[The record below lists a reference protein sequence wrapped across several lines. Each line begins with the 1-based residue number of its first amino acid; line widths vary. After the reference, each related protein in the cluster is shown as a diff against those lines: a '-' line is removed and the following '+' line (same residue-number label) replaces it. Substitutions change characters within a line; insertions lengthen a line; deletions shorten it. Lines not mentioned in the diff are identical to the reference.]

1 MMKNALENTGEI
13 VLYKTVGTS
22 NQIEV
27 RIKGETIWLTQKQMG
42 DLFGIGSAAITKH
55 IKNIYDS
62 KELSKMATTSKME
75 VVQSEGNRE
84 IKRKLQLYNLDMILS
99 VGYRVNS
106 KKGTQF
112 RIWANRVLK
121 EYLLKGYVLNEEK
134 LKKQEAKIKDL
145 QNAVNII
152 ANIASRRELVSDEAT
167 ALIKILKD
175 YSYAL
180 DILDQYDY
188 GKLQVSAVS
197 KKKGFRLDY
206 QKGMAVIDTLRSK
219 FGGSD
224 LFGREKDGSFQ
235 SSIEAIYQT
244 FDGKELY
251 PSVEEKAAH
260 LLYFV
265 VKNHSFVDGN
275 KRIAAFIFLWFLE
288 KSHALYKQDGSK
300 VLENNA
306 LVALTLMIAESRPD
320 EKDVIAKVIV
330 NLTNRKN

>member
-1 MMKNALENTGEI
+1 MKKDLEAKGEI
-13 VLYKTVGTS
+13 VIYSPAPKGSQV
-22 NQIEV
+22 EV
-27 RIKGETIWLTQKQMG
+27 RLEGETVWLTQIQMG
-42 DLFGIGSAAITKH
+42 ELFGVDSDTVSLH
-55 IKNIYDS
+55 LKNIYSS
-62 KELSKMATTSKME
+62 KELSKMATTEDSS
-75 VVQSEGNRE
+75 VVRLEGKRH
-84 IKRKLQLYNLDMILS
+84 IKRILKYYNLDAILS

-134 LKKQEAKIKDL
+134 LKKHESKIKDL

-152 ANIASRRELVSDEAT
+152 ASIASRRELVSDEAT
-167 ALIKILKD
+167 ALIKILQD

-180 DILDQYDY
+180 DLLDQYDY
-188 GKLQVSAVS
+188 GKLQISGVS
-197 KKKGFRLDY
+197 KQKGFRLDY
-206 QKGMAVIDTLRSK
+206 QKGMAVVETLKSK

-224 LFGREKDGSFQ
+224 LFGREKDGTFK
-235 SSIEAIYQT
+235 SSIEVIYQT

-265 VKNHSFVDGN
+265 VKNYSFVDGN

-330 NLTNRKN
+330 NLINKKN